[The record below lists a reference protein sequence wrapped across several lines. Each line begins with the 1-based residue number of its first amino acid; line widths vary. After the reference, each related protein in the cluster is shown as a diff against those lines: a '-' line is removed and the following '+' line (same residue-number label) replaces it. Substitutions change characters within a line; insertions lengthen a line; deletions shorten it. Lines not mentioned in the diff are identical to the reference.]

1 MKNENHCFGLSI
13 YCKMLAVYLPW
24 SVTIFNHIS
33 GTICKYGMQLHR
45 LVHRIYRQCISNK
58 KNVSVFEILELCH
71 ETSQVAASQCEVCDG
86 SLETPAHVV
95 DFWKI
100 DTL

>member
-13 YCKMLAVYLPW
+13 YCKMSAVYLPR
-24 SVTIFNHIS
+24 SVSIFNHIS
-33 GTICKYGMQLHR
+33 GIICKYGMQLHR

-58 KNVSVFEILELCH
+58 KNVSVFEILELRH
-71 ETSQVAASQCEVCDG
+71 ETSQVDASQCEVCGG
-86 SLETPAHVV
+86 SVETPTHVV

>member
-1 MKNENHCFGLSI
+1 MS
-13 YCKMLAVYLPW
+13 AVYLPR
-24 SVTIFNHIS
+24 SVTLFNHIS
-33 GTICKYGMQLHR
+33 GTICKYDMQLQR

-58 KNVSVFEILELCH
+58 NVSIFEILELRH
-71 ETSQVAASQCEVCDG
+71 ETSQVAASQCEVCGG
-86 SLETPAHVV
+86 SVETPTHVV